1 MENPAFGKKLAEYC
15 QRRVIL
21 WADSLV
27 KPKIIRKF
35 LCLYLNI
42 IFRVFMKVA
51 KKKKKFAL
59 TFFDMFLGTYVPE
72 TDRYFICIIIFIF
85 TP

>member
-1 MENPAFGKKLAEYC
+1 MGRQLGKAQDYNK
-15 QRRVIL
+15 VSV
-21 WADSLV
+21 SLLEHYFQSV
-27 KPKIIRKF
+27 
-35 LCLYLNI
+35 YESS
-42 IFRVFMKVA
+42 